1 MTIVSLAV
9 LVSMNAQLA
18 QSLKVISIQSIQKL
32 VQNVVLALMFVLL
45 KLFTWDNRLIY
56 DNRIWLLLM
65 G

>member
-18 QSLKVISIQSIQKL
+18 QSLKVISIQSILKL

>member
-32 VQNVVLALMFVLL
+32 VQNVVLVLMFVLL